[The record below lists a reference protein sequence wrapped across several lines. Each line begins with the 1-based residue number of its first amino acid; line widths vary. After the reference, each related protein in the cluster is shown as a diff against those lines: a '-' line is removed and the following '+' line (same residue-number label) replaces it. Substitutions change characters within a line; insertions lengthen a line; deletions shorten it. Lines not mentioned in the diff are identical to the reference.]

1 MKHIFII
8 NPAAGKGKIERT
20 LLPRIIE
27 ASKRLNI
34 DYEIH
39 RTLGPGDAEQFIKRR
54 CKGRNTERIQGID
67 AELIK
72 DDLITDKSEDI
83 LRFYSCGGDGT
94 LNEVINGAFGN
105 QNVEVAMIPAG
116 TGNDFPRNFGSLDDF
131 NDIKEQILGQA
142 KPIDIIRY
150 HQTAEDGEIS
160 SPRYG
165 INVLNI
171 GIDSNVADLAG
182 NFKTYPFIPISLSYV
197 LGIVVAL
204 WKKEGVNLEIC
215 LDDGEIHKGNF
226 MLIAIGNG
234 AYYGGG
240 YNGLPYASVDD
251 GLIDVSIVKEM
262 SRITLV
268 KLLNKYKEGKHL
280 EDPATANLVA
290 YRQCKGL
297 TISSRSAEKLSVDGE
312 ISKIRKLELEIIPHG
327 INFSVPRACDSIR

>member
-105 QNVEVAMIPAG
+105 QNVEVAM
-116 TGNDFPRNFGSLDDF
+116 
-131 NDIKEQILGQA
+131 
-142 KPIDIIRY
+142 
-150 HQTAEDGEIS
+150 
-160 SPRYG
+160 
-165 INVLNI
+165 
-171 GIDSNVADLAG
+171 
-182 NFKTYPFIPISLSYV
+182 
-197 LGIVVAL
+197 
-204 WKKEGVNLEIC
+204 
-215 LDDGEIHKGNF
+215 
-226 MLIAIGNG
+226 
-234 AYYGGG
+234 
-240 YNGLPYASVDD
+240 
-251 GLIDVSIVKEM
+251 
-262 SRITLV
+262 
-268 KLLNKYKEGKHL
+268 
-280 EDPATANLVA
+280 
-290 YRQCKGL
+290 
-297 TISSRSAEKLSVDGE
+297 
-312 ISKIRKLELEIIPHG
+312 
-327 INFSVPRACDSIR
+327 